1 MEFIIIGL
9 FILFFS
15 YILLYSLYDRFFKS
29 SDNILEGLTAEG
41 DTTSSSPTSSPTSS
55 PSSSKTSKSKSSSAS
70 ASASASKSAE
80 ATAENASNQSDSANS
95 QIQAHNAKRPNM
107 TFSNASINNAKPI

>member
-29 SDNILEGLTAEG
+29 SDNILEGLTAEEKG
-41 DTTSSSPTSSPTSS
+41 TSGL
-55 PSSSKTSKSKSSSAS
+55 
-70 ASASASKSAE
+70 
-80 ATAENASNQSDSANS
+80 NQSDSVNS
-95 QIQAHNAKRPNM
+95 QIKAHNAKHPNM
-107 TFSNASINNAKPI
+107 TFSNASAQNKKPI

>member
-29 SDNILEGLTAEG
+29 SDNILEGLTAEEKG
-41 DTTSSSPTSSPTSS
+41 TSGL
-55 PSSSKTSKSKSSSAS
+55 
-70 ASASASKSAE
+70 
-80 ATAENASNQSDSANS
+80 NQSDSANS

>member
-15 YILLYSLYDRFFKS
+15 YILLYSLYDIYFKS
-29 SDNILEGLTAEG
+29 SDSLVEGLTAEG

-55 PSSSKTSKSKSSSAS
+55 PSSSKSSSAS

-95 QIQAHNAKRPNM
+95 QIQAQNANYPNA
-107 TFSNASINNAKPI
+107 TFRNVSIQNKKPM

>member
-29 SDNILEGLTAEG
+29 SDNILEGYTAED
-41 DTTSSSPTSSPTSS
+41 DTTSSSPTSSPT
-55 PSSSKTSKSKSSSAS
+55 SSKTSKSKSSSAS